1 MMNRLIILAFVILV
15 PAIYAEK
22 LQAVISCQR
31 SKAGAPS
38 KLHLKAFFQHIYN

>member
-1 MMNRLIILAFVILV
+1 MILAFVILV

-31 SKAGAPS
+31 SRAGAAS
-38 KLHLKAFFQHIYN
+38 KRLLKTVIQQIY

>member
-1 MMNRLIILAFVILV
+1 MILAFVILV

-31 SKAGAPS
+31 SRARAAAS
-38 KLHLKAFFQHIYN
+38 KLLNLVVI